1 MTRSMGRILSV
12 VALAGMVAATPSPV
26 QGQPGAAAADQGACT
41 VYEHADFAGEK
52 RVFDRDAGTRYF
64 GGDSLPNDPGWDD
77 RISSVRCRP
86 GCELT
91 GYDSAEET
99 GAYAFFSGETRNVGP
114 AMNDRISAVR
124 VNCLDSDYACTF
136 YEHADYGGRRDG
148 LRANEMRLM
157 DEFWNDRISSV
168 RCRAGCDL
176 YVYEDRKWGRFN
188 NSNTILRGDVSNV
201 GDHYNDWISRA
212 DVLCR

>member
-1 MTRSMGRILSV
+1 MTRSMGPILSFA
-12 VALAGMVAATPSPV
+12 ALAGMATSMPSPA
-26 QGQPGAAAADQGACT
+26 QGQPGAVAADQGACT

-52 RVFDRDAGTRYF
+52 RAFERDAGTRRF
-64 GGDSLPNDPGWDD
+64 GGSLLRDDVSWDD
-77 RISSVRCRP
+77 RISSVRCRA

-99 GAYAFFSGETRNVGP
+99 GGYAFFSGETRNVGP

-148 LRANEMRLM
+148 LRANEARLM
-157 DEFWNDRISSV
+157 DEYWNDRISSV
-168 RCRAGCDL
+168 KCRAGCDL
-176 YVYEDRKWGRFN
+176 YVYEDRKWGTWN
-188 NSNTILRGDVSNV
+188 NSYTVMRGDVPNLRSF
-201 GDHYNDWISRA
+201 HNDWISRA
-212 DVLCR
+212 DARCR